1 MSKGVSPSHRLVRLY
16 GDACYFTHKLAGC
29 QELACV
35 DARVDIA
42 EEIRTRAQSHHH
54 FFHGGIACA
63 LAHAVDGHLYLPRS
77 RFDGRQSVGRFHA
90 PVVLVTST
98 PKHILYP
105 PEPPTEIK
113 QH

>member
-1 MSKGVSPSHRLVRLY
+1 MSKGVCPYHRLVRLY

-42 EEIRTRAQSHHH
+42 EEIRTRAQGHHH

-63 LAHAVDGHLYLPRS
+63 LPHTVDGHLYLPPS
-77 RFDGRQSVGRFHA
+77 RFDGGQSVGGCHA
-90 PVVLVTST
+90 PSGM
-98 PKHILYP
+98 PMAA
-105 PEPPTEIK
+105 PPTTP
-113 QH
+113 HPRDPPPH